1 MHGIWG
7 LRIRLRVV
15 LVVACLRS
23 ARAEKISKLPL
34 LRKVTPQLEL
44 PVSLEGGGAA
54 YCRRDEP
61 EPATQTRPAA

>member
-44 PVSLEGGGAA
+44 PVSLEGGG
-54 YCRRDEP
+54 CLL
-61 EPATQTRPAA
+61 